1 MGMIGYSLKYF
12 TVRQRDNMWLFARFL
27 VITVIWWIAF
37 EIPADDLWHP
47 KITTLAFAVV
57 SVFLVS
63 VFGSSLCG
71 SLALFCSR
79 NRILVRPGLSTPPF
93 SVDSP
98 LQSLYFTSL
107 LALAFGCGRLLQSID
122 RTPDPIGLVAITFG
136 LGTFSGYLVVS
147 RILCRQ
153 LMKLK

>member
-1 MGMIGYSLKYF
+1 M
-12 TVRQRDNMWLFARFL
+12 
-27 VITVIWWIAF
+27 
-37 EIPADDLWHP
+37 PADDLWRP
-47 KITTLAFAVV
+47 TLANLAFVIIT
-57 SVFLVS
+57 VFLAS

-71 SLALFCSR
+71 SLSLFFSR
-79 NRILVRPGLSTPPF
+79 NRILVRPDLSNPPF
-93 SVDSP
+93 PADSP